1 VHILGELAVPG
12 MISAVLAAAVRTL
25 RISLAYRL
33 RCKEIELLREQLGL
47 VPGSQSAKAARARHT
62 CRRRSLR

>member
-12 MISAVLAAAVRTL
+12 VISASLAAAVRIL
-25 RISLAYRL
+25 RICLAYRL

-47 VPGSQSAKAARARHT
+47 VPGSQPAKAAHARHT
-62 CRRRSLR
+62 CQRRSLR

>member
-12 MISAVLAAAVRTL
+12 VISASLAAAVRIL
-25 RISLAYRL
+25 RICLAYRL

-47 VPGSQSAKAARARHT
+47 VPGSQPAKAARARQT
-62 CRRRSLR
+62 CQRRSLR